1 MMIDITENILEAA
14 DRNQDRLQ
22 EILDWLEQCIGPK
35 TQDIIVVETGTTQY
49 KGLGWEVGCMRHPGK
64 TKRNTLTFYVKFD
77 DEREELMFKL
87 IWSNSTSQ
95 IICT

>member
-1 MMIDITENILEAA
+1 MMIDITDNILEAA

-22 EILDWLEQCIGPK
+22 EVLDWLETCIGPK
-35 TQDIIVVETGTTQY
+35 TADTIVYETGTMQY
-49 KGLGWEVGCMRHPGK
+49 TGKGWEVGCMRNPAKSDRG
-64 TKRNTLTFYVKFD
+64 TMTFYVKFD

-95 IICT
+95 IT